1 MYVRRHIVRNN
12 FHDPAVRDKGDRERH
27 YYCATAGGPADSPDR
42 FTNASAR
49 ANRGKA
55 CKDARIHTHTHE
67 NENTFGIL
75 WRENKCHARSNGLL
89 LLFFFFSRNTIRHQ
103 SQMDSRDILRIVF
116 SFLTR
121 FVHSPHDRRIVTFTA
136 RLTLPCGRESIRR
149 RRRRRRNLQRK
160 ILRRVPEKITNSFR
174 SRRFKTTRPIN
185 DRSWK

>member
-12 FHDPAVRDKGDRERH
+12 FHDPAVRDKGGRERH

-42 FTNASAR
+42 FTNARAR

-55 CKDARIHTHTHE
+55 CKDARIHTHT
-67 NENTFGIL
+67 
-75 WRENKCHARSNGLL
+75 REWKHFWDFMTRKQMSRAQQRFTVVV
-89 LLFFFFSRNTIRHQ
+89 FFFFEKYNTAPEPNGLQRH
-103 SQMDSRDILRIVF
+103 IAN
-116 SFLTR
+116 SFFFPNAFRSFAARPT
-121 FVHSPHDRRIVTFTA
+121 IVTFTA

-149 RRRRRRNLQRK
+149 RDLQRI